1 MKQSALFIAL
11 LPLLITPA
19 IYADTTQTSVLDNRA
34 AKGDITQPGGAR
46 RLSEDQTA
54 AIRASL
60 NEKPA
65 KNIILLI
72 GDGMGDSEI
81 TAARNY
87 AEGAGGFFKGIDA
100 LPLTGQYT
108 HYALDKKTGKP
119 DYVTDSAASATAW
132 STGVKTYNGALGVDI
147 HEKDR
152 QTLLEMAKAA
162 GLATGNVSTAELQ
175 DATPAALV
183 AHVTS
188 RKCYGPSV
196 TSEKCPTNA
205 LEKGGKGSITEQ
217 LLNAR
222 PDVTLGGGAKTF
234 AETATAGEWQGK
246 TLREQ
251 AQARG
256 YQLVSDANS
265 LAAITEANQDKP
277 LLGLFSDGNMPV
289 RWEGPK
295 ASYHGNIDKPAV
307 TCTPN
312 PKRTDSVPTL
322 AAMTDK
328 AIDLLSKS
336 EKGFFLQVEGA
347 SIDKQDHAANPCGQI
362 GETVDLDE
370 AVQKALAFAKKDG
383 NTLVIVTA
391 DHAHASQIVP
401 PDTKAPGLT
410 QALNTKD
417 GAVMVMSYGNS
428 EEESMEHTG
437 TQLRI
442 AASGPGAQR
451 VIGLTDQTDNF
462 YTIAGA
468 LGLATTTDQQKALS
482 DNAEVRVATENGSYA
497 ADATGFNGDAVLSY
511 ELKDKSGNVIAASDS
526 TTPLSGVRVKTAQTT
541 AIALDKVAEGNE
553 YTLTVT
559 GRQSGK
565 SVTVDF
571 QAPAAGSSDKN
582 ADKNADKNGVIASGK
597 VNNNPQA
604 DGSPLGETGT
614 AVAVVAIAVAMLAAI
629 AMIIKTVKITR

>member
-11 LPLLITPA
+11 FPMLFTPI
-19 IYADTTQTSVLDNRA
+19 IYADTPSTTVLENRA
-34 AKGDITQPGGAR
+34 AQGDITTQGGAR
-46 RLSEDQTA
+46 RLSGDQTD

-60 NEKPA
+60 NDKPA

-147 HEKDR
+147 HEKDHM
-152 QTLLEMAKAA
+152 TILEMAKAA

-175 DATPAALV
+175 DATPAAQIS
-183 AHVTS
+183 HVTS

-196 TSEKCPTNA
+196 TTEKCATNA
-205 LEKGGKGSITEQ
+205 LEKGGKGSISEQ

-222 PDVTLGGGAKTF
+222 ADVTLGGGAKTF
-234 AETATAGEWQGK
+234 SEAATAGEWKGK

-251 AQARG
+251 AVARG
-256 YQLVSDANS
+256 YQMVGDAS
-265 LAAITEANQDKP
+265 GLAAITVANQDKP
-277 LLGLFSDGNMPV
+277 LLGLFSEGNMPV

-295 ASYHGNIDKPAV
+295 ASLHGNIDKPAV

-312 PKRTDSVPTL
+312 AKRNDSVPTL
-322 AAMTDK
+322 AQMTDK
-328 AIDLLSKS
+328 ALELLSKN

-370 AVQKALAFAKKDG
+370 AVQKALAFAKKEG

-391 DHAHASQIVP
+391 DHAHASQIIP
-401 PDTKAPGLT
+401 PETKAPGLS
-410 QALNTKD
+410 QLLNTKD
-417 GAVMVMSYGNS
+417 GTVMAMTYGNS

-437 TQLRI
+437 TQIRL
-442 AASGPGAQR
+442 AAYGPHAAN
-451 VIGLTDQTDNF
+451 VVGLTDQTDLF
-462 YTIAGA
+462 FTMKAA
-468 LGLATTTDQQKALS
+468 LGLK
-482 DNAEVRVATENGSYA
+482 
-497 ADATGFNGDAVLSY
+497 
-511 ELKDKSGNVIAASDS
+511 
-526 TTPLSGVRVKTAQTT
+526 
-541 AIALDKVAEGNE
+541 
-553 YTLTVT
+553 
-559 GRQSGK
+559 
-565 SVTVDF
+565 
-571 QAPAAGSSDKN
+571 
-582 ADKNADKNGVIASGK
+582 
-597 VNNNPQA
+597 
-604 DGSPLGETGT
+604 
-614 AVAVVAIAVAMLAAI
+614 
-629 AMIIKTVKITR
+629 

>member
-1 MKQSALFIAL
+1 MKQSALAIAL
-11 LPLLITPA
+11 LPLIVAPA
-19 IYADTTQTSVLDNRA
+19 IYAETAASFPVLEQRA
-34 AKGDITQPGGAR
+34 AQGDITQPGGAR

-54 AIRASL
+54 ALRASL
-60 NEKPA
+60 IDKPA

-87 AEGAGGFFKGIDA
+87 AEGAGGYFKGIDS

-147 HEKDR
+147 HEQDHR
-152 QTLLEMAKAA
+152 TILEMAKAA

-188 RKCYGPSV
+188 RKCYGPAV
-196 TSEKCPTNA
+196 TSEKCASNA

-222 PDVTLGGGAKTF
+222 ADVTLGGGARTF
-234 AETATAGEWQGK
+234 GETATSGEWQGK
-246 TLREQ
+246 SLREQ
-251 AQARG
+251 AQLRG
-256 YQLVSDANS
+256 YQLVSDAAS
-265 LAAITEANQDKP
+265 LAAITVASQEKP
-277 LLGLFSDGNMPV
+277 LLGLFSEGNMPV

-312 PKRTDSVPTL
+312 PQRNDTIPTL
-322 AAMTDK
+322 AAMTEK
-328 AIDLLSKS
+328 AISLLDKN

-370 AVQKALAFAKKDG
+370 AVQKAMEFAKQDG

-391 DHAHASQIVP
+391 DHAHSSQIVA

-417 GAVMVMSYGNS
+417 GAVMAISYGNS

-437 TQLRI
+437 SQLRI
-442 AASGPGAQR
+442 AAYGPHAAN
-451 VIGLTDQTDNF
+451 VVGLTDQTDLF
-462 YTIAGA
+462 YTMQAA
-468 LGLATTTDQQKALS
+468 LGLK
-482 DNAEVRVATENGSYA
+482 
-497 ADATGFNGDAVLSY
+497 
-511 ELKDKSGNVIAASDS
+511 
-526 TTPLSGVRVKTAQTT
+526 
-541 AIALDKVAEGNE
+541 
-553 YTLTVT
+553 
-559 GRQSGK
+559 
-565 SVTVDF
+565 
-571 QAPAAGSSDKN
+571 
-582 ADKNADKNGVIASGK
+582 
-597 VNNNPQA
+597 
-604 DGSPLGETGT
+604 
-614 AVAVVAIAVAMLAAI
+614 
-629 AMIIKTVKITR
+629 

>member
-1 MKQSALFIAL
+1 MKQSAIFIAL
-11 LPLLITPA
+11 FPLMFTPVIHA
-19 IYADTTQTSVLDNRA
+19 ETSSTAVLDNRA
-34 AKGDITQPGGAR
+34 AQGDITTQGGAR
-46 RLSEDQTA
+46 RLSADQTA
-54 AIRASL
+54 AIRDSL
-60 NEKPA
+60 NDKPA

-108 HYALDKKTGKP
+108 HYSLDKKTGKP

-132 STGVKTYNGALGVDI
+132 STGVKSYNGALGVDI
-147 HEKDR
+147 HEKDH
-152 QTLLEMAKAA
+152 QTILELAKAA
-162 GLATGNVSTAELQ
+162 GYATGNVSTAELQ

-183 AHVTS
+183 SHVIS

-196 TSEKCPTNA
+196 TSEKCALNA

-251 AQARG
+251 ALIRG
-256 YQLVSDANS
+256 YQLVSDAS
-265 LAAITEANQDKP
+265 GLAAITDASQDKP
-277 LLGLFSDGNMPV
+277 LLGLFSEGNMPV

-295 ASYHGNIDKPAV
+295 ASYHGNLDKPAV

-328 AIDLLSKS
+328 AIELLSKNQ
-336 EKGFFLQVEGA
+336 KGFFLQVEGA

-391 DHAHASQIVP
+391 DHAHASQIIA
-401 PDTKAPGLT
+401 PDSKAPGLSQMLT
-410 QALNTKD
+410 TKD
-417 GAVMVMSYGNS
+417 GAMMAMTYGNS

-437 TQLRI
+437 AQLRI
-442 AASGPGAQR
+442 AAYGPHAAN
-451 VIGLTDQTDNF
+451 VVGLTDQTDLF
-462 YTIAGA
+462 FTMKDA
-468 LGLATTTDQQKALS
+468 LGLK
-482 DNAEVRVATENGSYA
+482 
-497 ADATGFNGDAVLSY
+497 
-511 ELKDKSGNVIAASDS
+511 
-526 TTPLSGVRVKTAQTT
+526 
-541 AIALDKVAEGNE
+541 
-553 YTLTVT
+553 
-559 GRQSGK
+559 
-565 SVTVDF
+565 
-571 QAPAAGSSDKN
+571 
-582 ADKNADKNGVIASGK
+582 
-597 VNNNPQA
+597 
-604 DGSPLGETGT
+604 
-614 AVAVVAIAVAMLAAI
+614 
-629 AMIIKTVKITR
+629 

>member
-1 MKQSALFIAL
+1 MKYSAIFAAL
-11 LPLLITPA
+11 LPLLCLPA
-19 IYADTTQTSVLDNRA
+19 AQADTSTTVLDNRA
-34 AKGDITQPGGAR
+34 AQGDITQPGGAR
-46 RLSEDQTA
+46 RLSADQTD

-60 NEKPA
+60 NNKQA
-65 KNIILLI
+65 KNVILLI

-147 HEKDR
+147 HEKDH
-152 QTLLEMAKAA
+152 QTILELAKSA

-175 DATPAALV
+175 DATPAALIS
-183 AHVTS
+183 HVTS

-196 TSEKCPTNA
+196 TSEKCPVNA

-222 PDVTLGGGAKTF
+222 ADVTLGGGAKTF

-256 YQLVSDANS
+256 YQLVSDATT
-265 LAAITEANQDKP
+265 LAAITQANQDKP
-277 LLGLFSDGNMPV
+277 LLGLFSEGNMPV

-295 ASYHGNIDKPAV
+295 ATYHGNIDKAAV

-312 PKRTDSVPTL
+312 PKRDSSVPTL
-322 AAMTDK
+322 AQMTDK
-328 AIDLLSKS
+328 AISLLSS
-336 EKGFFLQVEGA
+336 NEKGFFLQVEGA

-370 AVQKALAFAKKDG
+370 AVQKALEFAKKDG

-391 DHAHASQIVP
+391 DHAHSSQIIP
-401 PDTKAPGLT
+401 PDSKAPGLT

-442 AASGPGAQR
+442 AAYGPHAAN
-451 VIGLTDQTDNF
+451 VVGLTDQTDLY
-462 YTIAGA
+462 YTMKAA
-468 LGLATTTDQQKALS
+468 LGL
-482 DNAEVRVATENGSYA
+482 
-497 ADATGFNGDAVLSY
+497 
-511 ELKDKSGNVIAASDS
+511 
-526 TTPLSGVRVKTAQTT
+526 
-541 AIALDKVAEGNE
+541 
-553 YTLTVT
+553 
-559 GRQSGK
+559 
-565 SVTVDF
+565 
-571 QAPAAGSSDKN
+571 
-582 ADKNADKNGVIASGK
+582 
-597 VNNNPQA
+597 
-604 DGSPLGETGT
+604 
-614 AVAVVAIAVAMLAAI
+614 
-629 AMIIKTVKITR
+629 

>member
-1 MKQSALFIAL
+1 METRKVKLSALFIAL
-11 LPLLITPA
+11 IPLLGSPIIHA
-19 IYADTTQTSVLDNRA
+19 ETTTAPVVENRA
-34 AKGDITQPGGAR
+34 AQGDITTPGGAR
-46 RLSEDQTA
+46 RLSGDQTEA
-54 AIRASL
+54 LRASL
-60 NEKPA
+60 INKPA

-108 HYALDKKTGKP
+108 HYSLDKKTGKP

-132 STGVKTYNGALGVDI
+132 ATGVKSYNGALGVDI
-147 HEKDR
+147 HEKDH
-152 QTLLEMAKAA
+152 QTILELAKAA

-196 TSEKCPTNA
+196 TSEKCASNA

-234 AETATAGEWQGK
+234 AESATAGEWQGK
-246 TLREQ
+246 TLYDQ
-251 AQARG
+251 AVARG
-256 YQLVSDANS
+256 YQIVTDASS
-265 LAAITEANQDKP
+265 LAAISQANKDKP
-277 LLGLFSDGNMPV
+277 LLGLFSEGNMPV

-295 ASYHGNIDKPAV
+295 ASYHGNIDKAAV

-312 PKRTDSVPTL
+312 PKRDASVPTL
-322 AAMTDK
+322 AQMTEK
-328 AIDLLSKS
+328 AIDLLSRN

-370 AVQKALAFAKKDG
+370 AVQKALAFAKKEG

-391 DHAHASQIVP
+391 DHAHASQIIP
-401 PDTKAPGLT
+401 ADTKAPGLT

-417 GAVMVMSYGNS
+417 GSVMVMSYGNS

-442 AASGPGAQR
+442 AAYGPHAAN
-451 VIGLTDQTDNF
+451 VVGLTDQTDLF
-462 YTIAGA
+462 YTM
-468 LGLATTTDQQKALS
+468 
-482 DNAEVRVATENGSYA
+482 
-497 ADATGFNGDAVLSY
+497 
-511 ELKDKSGNVIAASDS
+511 
-526 TTPLSGVRVKTAQTT
+526 KTA
-541 AIALDKVAEGNE
+541 LN
-553 YTLTVT
+553 L
-559 GRQSGK
+559 
-565 SVTVDF
+565 
-571 QAPAAGSSDKN
+571 P
-582 ADKNADKNGVIASGK
+582 
-597 VNNNPQA
+597 
-604 DGSPLGETGT
+604 
-614 AVAVVAIAVAMLAAI
+614 
-629 AMIIKTVKITR
+629 

>member
-1 MKQSALFIAL
+1 MPSFFCHLPFIKSPSFCFFKYFLHGDDKSEIKRPVIAL
-11 LPLLITPA
+11 IPLLGSPVIHA
-19 IYADTTQTSVLDNRA
+19 ETTAAPVLENRA
-34 AKGDITQPGGAR
+34 AQGDITTPGGAR
-46 RLSEDQTA
+46 RLTGDQTEA
-54 AIRASL
+54 LRASL
-60 NEKPA
+60 INKPA
-65 KNIILLI
+65 KNVILLI

-108 HYALDKKTGKP
+108 HYSLDKKTGKP

-132 STGVKTYNGALGVDI
+132 TTGVKTYNGALGVDI
-147 HEKDR
+147 HENAH
-152 QTLLEMAKAA
+152 QTILELAKAA

-188 RKCYGPSV
+188 RKCYGPTV
-196 TSEKCPTNA
+196 TSEKCPSNA

-256 YQLVSDANS
+256 YQIVTDAAS
-265 LAAITEANQDKP
+265 LAAATEASQDKP
-277 LLGLFSDGNMPV
+277 LLGLFADGNMPV

-295 ASYHGNIDKPAV
+295 ASYHGNIDKPPV

-312 PKRTDSVPTL
+312 PKRDASVPTL
-322 AAMTDK
+322 AQMTEK
-328 AIDLLSKS
+328 AIDLLSRN

-370 AVQKALAFAKKDG
+370 AVQKALEFARKDG

-391 DHAHASQIVP
+391 DHAHASQIIP
-401 PDTKAPGLT
+401 ADSKAPGLT
-410 QALNTKD
+410 QALNTHD

-442 AASGPGAQR
+442 AAYGPHAAN
-451 VIGLTDQTDNF
+451 VVGLTDQTDLF
-462 YTIAGA
+462 
-468 LGLATTTDQQKALS
+468 TTMKAALS
-482 DNAEVRVATENGSYA
+482 
-497 ADATGFNGDAVLSY
+497 
-511 ELKDKSGNVIAASDS
+511 
-526 TTPLSGVRVKTAQTT
+526 
-541 AIALDKVAEGNE
+541 
-553 YTLTVT
+553 LT
-559 GRQSGK
+559 
-565 SVTVDF
+565 
-571 QAPAAGSSDKN
+571 
-582 ADKNADKNGVIASGK
+582 
-597 VNNNPQA
+597 
-604 DGSPLGETGT
+604 
-614 AVAVVAIAVAMLAAI
+614 
-629 AMIIKTVKITR
+629 

>member
-1 MKQSALFIAL
+1 MPIVALFIFYVFVHGENKVKQSALTIAL
-11 LPLLITPA
+11 IPLLFTSA
-19 IYADTTQTSVLDNRA
+19 LYADTTQTSVLENRA
-34 AKGDITQPGGAR
+34 AQGNITEPGGAR
-46 RLSEDQTA
+46 RLTGDQTA

-60 NEKPA
+60 NDKPA

-132 STGVKTYNGALGVDI
+132 TTGVKTYNGALGVDI
-147 HEKDR
+147 HEKDH
-152 QTLLEMAKAA
+152 QTLLELAKSA

-188 RKCYGPSV
+188 RKCYAPSI
-196 TSEKCPTNA
+196 TTEKCPTNA

-222 PDVTLGGGAKTF
+222 ADVTLGGGAKSF
-234 AETATAGEWQGK
+234 METATAGEWQGK

-251 AQARG
+251 AQVRG
-256 YQLVSDANS
+256 YQMVSDAAS
-265 LAAITEANQDKP
+265 LEAIAEANQDKP
-277 LLGLFSDGNMPV
+277 LLGLFSEGNMPV

-295 ASYHGNIDKPAV
+295 ASYHGNLDKPAV
-307 TCTPN
+307 TCTAN
-312 PKRTDSVPTL
+312 PERNASVPTL
-322 AAMTDK
+322 AAMTEK
-328 AIDLLSKS
+328 AISLLSKND
-336 EKGFFLQVEGA
+336 KGFFLQVEGA

-370 AVQKALAFAKKDG
+370 AVQKALEFAKKDG

-391 DHAHASQIVP
+391 DHAHASQIVA

-410 QALNTKD
+410 QALTTKD

-428 EEESMEHTG
+428 EEDSMEHTG
-437 TQLRI
+437 AQLRI
-442 AASGPGAQR
+442 AAYGPHAAN
-451 VIGLTDQTDNF
+451 VVGLTDQTDLF
-462 YTIAGA
+462 YTMKAA
-468 LGLATTTDQQKALS
+468 L
-482 DNAEVRVATENGSYA
+482 N
-497 ADATGFNGDAVLSY
+497 
-511 ELKDKSGNVIAASDS
+511 LK
-526 TTPLSGVRVKTAQTT
+526 
-541 AIALDKVAEGNE
+541 
-553 YTLTVT
+553 
-559 GRQSGK
+559 
-565 SVTVDF
+565 
-571 QAPAAGSSDKN
+571 
-582 ADKNADKNGVIASGK
+582 
-597 VNNNPQA
+597 
-604 DGSPLGETGT
+604 
-614 AVAVVAIAVAMLAAI
+614 
-629 AMIIKTVKITR
+629 